1 MFSDNK
7 IDGFD
12 LEITENA
19 FKKLKDVFSKKMPD
33 YFFRINIT
41 SGGCSGFMT
50 TFVVDNQKQEDDL
63 YLNYESITI
72 AINKN
77 VAFLIGTAKLHFS
90 SNILTSYFALDVAV
104 AQDKCSCGSSFSL

>member
-1 MFSDNK
+1 MLSDNK

-12 LEITENA
+12 LEITESA
-19 FKKLKDVFSKKMPD
+19 SKKLNDVFSKKTND
-33 YFFRINIT
+33 YLFRINIS

-50 TFVVDNQKQEDDL
+50 TFSIDNTKQDDDI
-63 YLNYESITI
+63 YLHYDNITI
-72 AINKN
+72 ALNKD
-77 VAFLIGTAKLHFS
+77 VALLIGTAKLHFS